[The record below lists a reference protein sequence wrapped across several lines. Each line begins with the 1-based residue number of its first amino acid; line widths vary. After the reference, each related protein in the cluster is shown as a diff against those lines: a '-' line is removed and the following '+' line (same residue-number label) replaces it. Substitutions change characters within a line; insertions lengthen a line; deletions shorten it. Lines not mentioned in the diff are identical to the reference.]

1 MDMFEKINAH
11 SDAVR
16 QEERQRKEDN
26 RRARRADRRMFRVFA
41 AVVASWVLFI
51 VLSAC
56 GQITEALAEFLSA
69 WSCAVLAIWLGAWI
83 QFRFCKEGLM
93 K

>member
-26 RRARRADRRMFRVFA
+26 RRARRADRRMFRAFA
-41 AVVASWVLFI
+41 AVVVSWVLVI

-56 GQITEALAEFLSA
+56 GQISKALAEFLA
-69 WSCAVLAIWLGAWI
+69 TWAGVTLAIWLGAWI
-83 QFRFCKEGLM
+83 QFRFCREGLM

>member
-26 RRARRADRRMFRVFA
+26 RRARKADRRMLFVTA
-41 AVVASWVLFI
+41 AVVASWVLVS
-51 VLSAC
+51 VLGAC
-56 GQITEALAEFLSA
+56 GHISEAMAEFLA
-69 WSCAVLAIWLGAWI
+69 TLAGVALAIWLGAWI

>member
-26 RRARRADRRMFRVFA
+26 RRARKADRRMLRVFA
-41 AVVASWVLFI
+41 AVVASLVLVS
-51 VLSAC
+51 VLGVC
-56 GQITEALAEFLSA
+56 GHVSEAMVYFLAA
-69 WSCAVLAIWLGAWI
+69 WAAAVLAIWFGAWI